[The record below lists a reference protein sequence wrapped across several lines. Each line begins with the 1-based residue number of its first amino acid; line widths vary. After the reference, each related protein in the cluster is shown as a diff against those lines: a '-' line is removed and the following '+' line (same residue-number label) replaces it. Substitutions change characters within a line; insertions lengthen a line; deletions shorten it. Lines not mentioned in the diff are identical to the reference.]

1 MTSSGIDDFERI
13 EHVVVCGWVVSWVIF
28 IIQPYVSI
36 SSRMTSPRS
45 WTNFLVNTFAL
56 LFSISGQLS
65 FIVCAI
71 SEMAMLGRESHSQLK
86 SFNRLNR
93 LTSAVP
99 YLQENRQACVNKCGV
114 SVCACLTGWSV
125 GLLSWSDVQRSWQ
138 VSIT

>member
-1 MTSSGIDDFERI
+1 
-13 EHVVVCGWVVSWVIF
+13 
-28 IIQPYVSI
+28 
-36 SSRMTSPRS
+36 MTSPRS
-45 WTNFLVNTFAL
+45 WTNFLVNTFPL

-99 YLQENRQACVNKCGV
+99 YLQENGQECVNKCGV

-125 GLLSWSDVQRSWQ
+125 RLLSWSDVHELYKLKELYGFGHGFLFRMAQLVGGAMRVMHSQ
-138 VSIT
+138 ILVKVDRTEN